1 MTADKYAYRISI
13 AMMVCGSLAVAVLVV
28 NAKALDVIL
37 CG

>member
-13 AMMVCGSLAVAVLVV
+13 AMMVCGSLALMILANVA
-28 NAKALDVIL
+28 ALS